1 MAKLV
6 NSGQKTMQPTNR
18 VNIRFILHQPGPRSK
33 EGVLYVRV
41 TVDGVRAPE
50 KSTGIKIVP
59 KEWDSKKQSAIG
71 KTKEA
76 GLLNSQLDHLKIRFR
91 EAQSHIALSGD
102 LMTAKKLLQV
112 ATGEK
117 PASQYTLKDMY
128 DRLVRE
134 KSLTSQNSKSTYDIY
149 ERYFSNIG
157 RYLEESGQ
165 KNLLL
170 NDIDNDVYLDLIE
183 WLKERY
189 KDDYAKKIAQF
200 FRTLYTH
207 AHSLGYVDRNPLKL
221 IRLEGSGEYDT
232 THLDQDEIK
241 RLIEFDFSGLALKP
255 DHVRLLEEERDV
267 LVFTSYT
274 GLHHS
279 DFVERGYEMT
289 EFNGRKWIE
298 GYRVKSKGG
307 KKDKHYQLPIHP
319 YALDIIDKYNGIHKL
334 PVRSNHKRNL
344 ILKEIAAHVGIDKNI
359 TTKIGRKSLTD
370 YCLNVLGMQLE
381 DVAEILG
388 HRSTN
393 YIKHYAKIR
402 KERLDKKVQFNQGK
416 L

>member
-1 MAKLV
+1 MAKLI

-18 VNIRFILHQPGPRSK
+18 ANVRFILHQPGVRSTH
-33 EGVLYVRV
+33 GVLYVRV
-41 TVDGVRAPE
+41 TVDGLRAPE
-50 KSTGIKIVP
+50 KSTGIRILP
-59 KEWDSKKQSAIG
+59 CEWDSKKQAVKG
-71 KTKEA
+71 KSTEA
-76 GLLNSQLDHLKIRFR
+76 GLINSRIDQVKIRFR
-91 EAQSHIALSGD
+91 EAESYLTMSGEPV
-102 LMTAKKLLQV
+102 TAKKLLHI
-112 ATGEK
+112 AAGEK
-117 PASQYTLKDMY
+117 PASQFTLKDMY
-128 DRLVRE
+128 DKLVRE

-149 ERYFSNIG
+149 ARYFTNIG

-165 KNLLL
+165 KKLLL

-221 IRLEGSGEYDT
+221 VRLEGSGEYDT

-241 RLIEFDFSGLALKP
+241 RLIEFDFSALALKP
-255 DHVRLLEEERDV
+255 DHIRLLEEERDV
-267 LVFTSYT
+267 LVFTCYI

-319 YALDIIDKYNGIHKL
+319 YALDIIDKYKGIHKL

-344 ILKEIAAHVGIDKNI
+344 ILKEIAAHVGIDKNV

-370 YCLNVLGMQLE
+370 YCVNVLGMQLE

-402 KERLDKKVQFNQGK
+402 KERLDRNVQFNQGK